1 MPAFLHPPRPR
12 LVYRVGITGH
22 RLARLAPDQIERI
35 NRSLT
40 EILLEVS
47 ATVARAHADFTDFYT
62 TEPPVTRLISPLA
75 DGADSLAA
83 GVALAQGY
91 ELCAPI
97 PFTKDDYATDFAGSE
112 AQNLQRFLQQAES
125 IYELDGERTSPRGE
139 SAAYLAAGYLT
150 LKQSDI
156 MVAIWDGE
164 GARGLGGTGMIVE
177 AAVQQGIPTIW
188 INSESAEAPCLLSE
202 DLTCDRPLSDLTNII
217 TRELAPPFLP
227 GDDDSG
233 SDNEDCETEKSAAQ
247 AFFGEGQHR
256 NNYGIFFRLLEAT
269 LSLKWPRGLS
279 IKREN
284 YFPRTAREW
293 KPFADGVSEAD
304 AESNARLDDVLL
316 PRYCWADNLALHYA
330 DIYRSSYSLNYLLS
344 AFAVFLALLGLIVG
358 GKQFWISLEVIVILH
373 VLFLTLRGKKNRW
386 HERWIDYRQLAE
398 QLRHLR
404 YLYLSGGLSRES
416 RVSQSNDGGVQD
428 RSWVQWYYQ
437 ASVRELGMATA
448 TCSDQFRKQL
458 TQSFV
463 YEELDP
469 QISYHQSKSVS
480 LHRMEH
486 ALHKVGEWVFGSTL
500 AICVG
505 FLILYI
511 ASKFDSSHSIEHFIH
526 SINYPVTMA
535 TAFLPSLGAA
545 MFGIRVQGE
554 FASTGQRSQAM
565 NRRLLVT
572 RNELAPYIESTPPN
586 MRDLRRNIETAAET
600 MMIEI
605 VDWKFVYSSKPLS
618 LPA

>member
-1 MPAFLHPPRPR
+1 MSALNHPPRPR
-12 LVYRVGITGH
+12 LVFRVGITGH
-22 RLARLAPDQIERI
+22 RLARMAPDQIARI
-35 NRSLT
+35 EKSLSD
-40 EILLEVS
+40 ILLEVS
-47 ATVARAHADFTDFYT
+47 ATVARAHVDFTDFYT
-62 TEPPVTRLISPLA
+62 ADAPVTRLISPLA

-83 GVALAQGY
+83 GIALAQGY
-91 ELCAPI
+91 KLCAPV
-97 PFTKDDYATDFAGSE
+97 PFAREDYATDFIGPQGE
-112 AQNLQRFLQQAES
+112 ALQDFLGKAES
-125 IYELDGERTSPRGE
+125 IYELDGERLNPRDE
-139 SAAYLAAGYLT
+139 AASYLAAGYMT
-150 LKQSDI
+150 LKQSDVMI
-156 MVAIWDGE
+156 AIWDGE

-177 AAVQQGIPTIW
+177 AAVQQGIPTVW
-188 INSESAEAPCLLSE
+188 IHSEEPQAPCLLSE
-202 DLTCDRPLSDLTNII
+202 ELTCERPLSDLTTII
-217 TRELAPPFLP
+217 TQELAPPFLP
-227 GDDDSG
+227 GDAECGTDD
-233 SDNEDCETEKSAAQ
+233 EDCQTQKSAAQ
-247 AFFGEGQHR
+247 AFFGEGHHR
-256 NNYGIFFRLLEAT
+256 NNYGIFFRLLEAA
-269 LSLKWPRGLS
+269 LCLKWPRGLT
-279 IKREN
+279 IKRDD

-293 KPFADGVSEAD
+293 KPFAEGMKDAD
-304 AESNARLDDVLL
+304 AGSNARLDEVLF

-330 DIYRSSYSLNYLLS
+330 DIYRSSYALNYLLS
-344 AFAVFLALLGLIVG
+344 AAAVFLALLGLIVG

-404 YLYLSGGLSRES
+404 YLYMSGGLSRES
-416 RVSQSNDGGVQD
+416 RGQQSSESGLQD

-448 TCSDQFRKQL
+448 KCSDTFRSQL
-458 TQSFV
+458 TRSFV

-469 QISYHQSKSVS
+469 QISYHQSKSIS
-480 LHRMEH
+480 LHKMEH
-486 ALHKVGEWVFGSTL
+486 ALHKVGEWVFWATL

-505 FLILYI
+505 FLALYI
-511 ASKFDSSHSIEHFIH
+511 ASKFDATHTIEHFIH

-565 NRRLLVT
+565 NRRLSVT
-572 RNELAPYIESTPPN
+572 RSDLAPYIESAPPN

-605 VDWKFVYSSKPLS
+605 IDWKFVYSSKPLS